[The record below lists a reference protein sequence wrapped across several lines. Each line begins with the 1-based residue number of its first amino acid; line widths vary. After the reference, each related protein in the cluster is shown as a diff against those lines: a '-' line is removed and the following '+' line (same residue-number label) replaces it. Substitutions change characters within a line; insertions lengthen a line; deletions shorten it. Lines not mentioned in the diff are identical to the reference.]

1 MDLMRVR
8 LAVCENALIKDYK
21 SLKKK
26 LAGDETKAAEYEKLA
41 FEFNWPMAFNMMKRW
56 LKRAMMYGFLDH
68 MKYQAKQPL
77 NLLEYQYILKKQ
89 FEEYRAKFNAKV
101 KLLAKKK
108 KGKKKKKKVVPVDGA
123 EGEPAPKGSDDED
136 DDDDDEELAFDDETL
151 SFL

>member
-1 MDLMRVR
+1 MPSDSDD
-8 LAVCENALIKDYK
+8 E
-21 SLKKK
+21 SES
-26 LAGDETKAAEYEKLA
+26 GDE
-41 FEFNWPMAFNMMKRW
+41 P
-56 LKRAMMYGFLDH
+56 AMQEE
-68 MKYQAKQPL
+68 KYQAKQPL

-136 DDDDDEELAFDDETL
+136 DDDDDEELEFDDETL